1 MSAIAWKSL
10 SPFPIS
16 LKRDAYLLQCRR
28 VSTEIFYIGN
38 SKKKIN
44 KIKGKLLRDCWCVLR
59 QAKKNKIKKSW
70 AFNVLFFFFILL
82 LHVCLSDTFPRIL
95 FYLLTR
101 IAVNCLESIRF
112 KIFNQ
117 FCFFCLFFF
126 TWWNFLFLSFC
137 FCFHICYRMKF
148 GNSLLPGSV
157 GRFDY

>member
-112 KIFNQ
+112 EIFNQ
-117 FCFFCLFFF
+117 SCLFSLDGIFFSSLFVFVFTFVIEWNLEIVFCL
-126 TWWNFLFLSFC
+126 
-137 FCFHICYRMKF
+137 
-148 GNSLLPGSV
+148 
-157 GRFDY
+157 GRWVALIIRH